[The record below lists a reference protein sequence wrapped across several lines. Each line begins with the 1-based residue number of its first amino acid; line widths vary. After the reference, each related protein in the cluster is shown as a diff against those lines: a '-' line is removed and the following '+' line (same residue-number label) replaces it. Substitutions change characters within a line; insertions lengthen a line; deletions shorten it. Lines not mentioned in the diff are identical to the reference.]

1 MPSRIIVIR
10 RCRSKLPDSLLRR
23 HNLRPCRKLR
33 RVLRRHRARQRCHP
47 RLQRRNLRL
56 PDGPLRLHSPRQLR
70 LDLRHHD
77 RLLKQRRPNDLPGI
91 LPAQLAPVSGL
102 RGLLQEVGIVED
114 LLQGVG
120 IAADLLQEALLEAA
134 LLPDAM
140 EVLRIGAAM
149 TRAGAE
155 EAAAPGVEAWAPE
168 TCPEAAV
175 ALAAEACP
183 GVVVEIL
190 ISHFSGTTD
199 SATRCS
205 TGSTIL
211 TMITR

>member
-1 MPSRIIVIR
+1 MA
-10 RCRSKLPDSLLRR
+10 D
-23 HNLRPCRKLR
+23 
-33 RVLRRHRARQRCHP
+33 
-47 RLQRRNLRL
+47 
-56 PDGPLRLHSPRQLR
+56 
-70 LDLRHHD
+70 
-77 RLLKQRRPNDLPGI
+77 
-91 LPAQLAPVSGL
+91 
-102 RGLLQEVGIVED
+102 LLQEVGIVVD
-114 LLQGVG
+114 LLQVG
-120 IAADLLQEALLEAA
+120 IVADLLQEVDIVADLLQEVDIVVA

-140 EVLRIGAAM
+140 EVVQIGAAM

-155 EAAAPGVEAWAPE
+155 AWAAE

-175 ALAAEACP
+175 ALAAAACP